1 MSTQSSQADNPLVA
15 ARRDF
20 LESFKTRDID
30 KIVSLADPDTVWMPP
45 NDTSLYGPDEVRD
58 WLKEYFEYF
67 RVTSITE
74 PDREVTMSGELAIE
88 QTSYMAVITPLK
100 GGTRIRDDG
109 RMVTIWRPQ
118 PDSSWKIWRL
128 LWNSTRPVGSGTNRF
143 MSRMLQKRSRAN

>member
-1 MSTQSSQADNPLVA
+1 
-15 ARRDF
+15 
-20 LESFKTRDID
+20 
-30 KIVSLADPDTVWMPP
+30 MPP

-58 WLKEYFEYF
+58 WCKEYFEYF

-88 QTSYMAVITPLK
+88 QTSYMAVITPMK

-109 RMVTIWRPQ
+109 RMVTIWKQQ

-128 LWNSTRPVGSGTNRF
+128 MWNSTRPVGSGTNRF
-143 MSRMLQKRSRAN
+143 MSRMLQKRYRAN